1 MVNLYAIEN
10 SHQITL
16 HVDTTLT
23 LYLVSL
29 GVLCRS
35 SLISCFLIYF
45 SNDTSYEQVYK
56 HCHDRFKFGWTTQLS
71 KQTLVHS
78 TSRQFRIESLS
89 WMIECLMVNHL
100 VSDNNGDC

>member
-1 MVNLYAIEN
+1 MEN
-10 SHQITL
+10 FHQIIL
-16 HVDTTLT
+16 HVETTLT

-35 SLISCFLIYF
+35 SLFFSFFLIYF

-56 HCHDRFKFGWTTQLS
+56 HCHDRFKFGWNTTQLS
-71 KQTLVHS
+71 KQILVHS